1 MATTRRRKS
10 TPLIEQLQQEP
21 RRFDFFQTV
30 RLLEQAGCHAS
41 QKKRGHAA
49 QATGQ
54 YTPVN
59 REVIRFSNQSS
70 LAFSGSDISGV
81 KEISS
86 YNDEDIS
93 SPSKQWQVLVDI
105 FGLIGSNGV
114 LPFHDSEQVITRLRL
129 KDHNLKDFLDIFN
142 HRSISL
148 LYDAWQKY
156 RLPLVYERHQR
167 QHQFS
172 DEKDYDLF
180 TQIHASLV
188 GLGTS
193 QLRDKMP
200 LPDQAIMHFGG
211 LLSSQAPSA
220 PVIEQ
225 ILTYYFGLPVTIEQF
240 IGEWQPLPE
249 DMQSRLPSIDYPKGL
264 NNQLGINT
272 ILGQSCLQA
281 QSKFRVRFDQ
291 LTYQEFMSLLPSG
304 EKMKQLKALIRF
316 IVGIDYDFDIAL
328 TIAQSELPNNSLG
341 GGQDA
346 ELALGWNSQL
356 RCQDEMIADTTGRTQ
371 FDTTIVRSKKLGH
384 TQIALEQAAPH
395 TQHHIE
401 VLL

>member
-10 TPLIEQLQQEP
+10 TPLIKQLQREP

-30 RLLEQAGCHAS
+30 RLLEQAGCQAS
-41 QKKRGHAA
+41 QKKQGYAD

-59 REVIRFSNQSS
+59 REAIRFSNQSS

-81 KEISS
+81 KEIAS
-86 YNDEDIS
+86 YNDKDIG

-156 RLPLVYERHQR
+156 RLPVVYERHQR

-172 DEKDYDLF
+172 DEKDYDIF

-200 LPDQAIMHFGG
+200 LPDQAVMHFGG
-211 LLSSQAPSA
+211 LLSTQAPSA

-225 ILTYYFGLPVTIEQF
+225 ILEYYFGLPVTIEQF

-249 DMQSRLPSIDYPKGL
+249 DMQSRLPSKEQPRGL

-281 QSKFRVRFDQ
+281 QSKFRVRFDE
-291 LTYQEFMSLLPSG
+291 LDYQQFMSLLPSG

-328 TIAQSELPNNSLG
+328 TIDQRELPNNSLG
-341 GGQDA
+341 GAQDA

-356 RCQDEMIADTTGRTQ
+356 RCVDETHVDPNNKTQLDSTFVKSKTLTRTLANIAP
-371 FDTTIVRSKKLGH
+371 L
-384 TQIALEQAAPH
+384 
-395 TQHHIE
+395 TQHNQHRIE